1 MAGEESLQNIV
12 MRKQESEKTE
22 DKKNEKP
29 DALLTPKS
37 VSFVDILSKFCCPGN
52 RSFATMNPSERKDR
66 VNFLWKR
73 LRIVVR
79 HRGLL
84 QRIMAETLQ
93 RERDRY
99 GIEPDFNQRIDPE

>member
-1 MAGEESLQNIV
+1 MSA
-12 MRKQESEKTE
+12 
-22 DKKNEKP
+22 
-29 DALLTPKS
+29 
-37 VSFVDILSKFCCPGN
+37 
-52 RSFATMNPSERKDR
+52 SERKDR

-73 LRIVVR
+73 LRIVVK